1 MQETACP
8 YPWSQKEGEIT
19 HITTYQL
26 VRNERSKFKNGMDSN
41 EWTLRWAALL
51 FGRRSLLPPGRYL
64 PENGARWLYQFRRRP
79 LLLGLIIS
87 PQCEREL
94 LPSTLP
100 PMADQRRQPRCWR
113 WFSRVWRREEQF
125 SGTVGE
131 LHQRNCSSPFFL
143 PIRSTNPH
151 IFRRWRGATPRSRS
165 GGGAVRRYPSFKVRS
180 SSWLCWSS
188 CKEIPHIQG
197 KRNPSKTVGVERG
210 HQSTNTLKP

>member
-1 MQETACP
+1 MSVSS
-8 YPWSQKEGEIT
+8 SQAHCLPRQIREGSHAVDGGSAVCGE
-19 HITTYQL
+19 
-26 VRNERSKFKNGMDSN
+26 EK
-41 EWTLRWAALL
+41 
-51 FGRRSLLPPGRYL
+51 
-64 PENGARWLYQFRRRP
+64 
-79 LLLGLIIS
+79 
-87 PQCEREL
+87 
-94 LPSTLP
+94 
-100 PMADQRRQPRCWR
+100 
-113 WFSRVWRREEQF
+113 EQF
-125 SGTVGE
+125 SGIVGE

-210 HQSTNTLKP
+210 HPSANTLKP